1 MFFNPLFMQSVSE
14 AGAQTVSKNNKLS
27 NSKYLFSDIIKVFNE
42 SDPTLPAVVSPEST
56 SVSAI
61 ADIFSFQTT
70 DISNGSNSLNFQKP
84 NIAEDN
90 ANQNIF
96 ELINKLL
103 LTNGSQVKQSQGGNG
118 LLDQAKENSGLET
131 TSQPDGKE
139 FVVQSENLL
148 EILAQLF
155 SANTA
160 ADFSSKTIST
170 TGNVLLGENKNAEV
184 LLSNA
189 IKELEEKG
197 VTTIELKNNGKSFQ
211 FTISKVDGINKG
223 DDGAAG
229 TTTAGVQSNDQLL
242 NTVVPT
248 ENNIKENEST
258 QPQSKETAPETSNV
272 ISEIVGTTKSE
283 NLKNK
288 FPLTSVVEKP
298 EEKSSSKVTSGTAEN
313 GVNKTAETISEN
325 NPAISE
331 YVSGNS
337 KGELQTNKVEV
348 KSDKPEL
355 QSSKVETK
363 SVKIELQPNEAE
375 LKINKA
381 EVQSDKSE
389 LQSSEAETKS
399 IKIELQ
405 PNKVEL
411 PTNKPELQTEKV
423 GLQSNKIEPQI
434 SKVISGQL
442 NENSDAVIRALE
454 IEPAKNGLPKS
465 NIEYKIVVQVQENLP
480 ENTEVNKETPGVKF
494 QKTETQSASPKSVSS
509 DGEVQSG
516 IKNLINTQTTNNVK
530 QNLNS
535 DFVQLS
541 FENELPFSPKF
552 SIAGNKVIVSAEQSK
567 IDPSDI
573 NLLTALAHTKDKLD
587 AVSKPES
594 SNKTEANT
602 AGKISISAVKQPIEQ
617 IKTASPLPQENSF
630 EENIQSKNPER
641 IINNN
646 PGSLRNEKEVAI
658 QKSDI
663 IIQNKNNSE
672 SAQTEPQAASRFT
685 LIQKGQ
691 SENISNAAPIVNEQL
706 QMKNKQENDD
716 KKVSSEIQKA
726 LAQKEAEKTAVK
738 SILSENESRLPSGDV
753 PEHQTSGND
762 LNFTKETKP
771 SETKPLPGSEET
783 KPAEIQN
790 AASSNHQTSEVK
802 ISSAKE
808 KILPESFQL
817 PETEKTIKSFE
828 LTKEISK
835 LFESGTSQKVVLKL
849 LPEALGKVKLT
860 LEVGGEIIHAKAEV
874 ETESVKQMLQTNT
887 ETLKQTLSQNGLQLA
902 SFNVSLSGSD
912 EKQSKA
918 YGQKKRANNFG
929 DKVKIDKQ
937 ILPVAIRK
945 LGYNTYEYLA

>member
-42 SDPTLPAVVSPEST
+42 SDPTLPATVLPEST

-61 ADIFSFQTT
+61 TDIFSFQTT
-70 DISNGSNSLNFQKP
+70 DISNDSNNLNFQKP

-103 LTNGSQVKQSQGGNG
+103 LTNGSQVKQSKEGNG
-118 LLDQAKENSGLET
+118 LLDQVKENSGKD
-131 TSQPDGKE
+131 SAMQSDGKE

-148 EILAQLF
+148 EILTQLF

-223 DDGAAG
+223 DDEATG
-229 TTTAGVQSNDQLL
+229 TTTAGTQSIDQLL
-242 NTVVPT
+242 NTIVPT

-258 QPQSKETAPETSNV
+258 QLQSKETNPETSTV
-272 ISEIVGTTKSE
+272 ISEVVGTTKSE

-288 FPLTSVVEKP
+288 FPLTSAAEKP
-298 EEKSSSKVTSGTAEN
+298 EEKSSNKVTSGTAGN

-325 NPAISE
+325 NPAISG
-331 YVSGNS
+331 YVSDNS
-337 KGELQTNKVEV
+337 KDEPQIEG
-348 KSDKPEL
+348 SEL
-355 QSSKVETK
+355 QSSKTELQPGKAESQSVKDELQPNTVEFQSSKAETK
-363 SVKIELQPNEAE
+363 SV
-375 LKINKA
+375 
-381 EVQSDKSE
+381 
-389 LQSSEAETKS
+389 
-399 IKIELQ
+399 KIELQ

-423 GLQSNKIEPQI
+423 GLQSKKIEPQI
-434 SKVISGQL
+434 NKIINSQL
-442 NENSDAVIRALE
+442 NLNSDAVIRALE
-454 IEPAKNGLPKS
+454 IKPAKNGLPKS

-480 ENTEVNKETPGVKF
+480 KNTEVNKETPGVKF

-509 DGEVQSG
+509 NDEVQSG
-516 IKNLINTQTTNNVK
+516 IKNLSNNKTANNVK

-573 NLLTALAHTKDKLD
+573 NLLTTLAHTKDKLS
-587 AVSKPES
+587 AVSIPES

-602 AGKISISAVKQPIEQ
+602 AGKISISAIKQAVEQ
-617 IKTASPLPQENSF
+617 IKSASPLPQENSF

-641 IINNN
+641 IINIK
-646 PGSLRNEKEVAI
+646 PVTEKVEKELAF

-663 IIQNKNNSE
+663 NIQNKNNSE

-685 LIQKGQ
+685 LMQKGQ
-691 SENISNAAPIVNEQL
+691 NENISNAAPIVNEQL

-716 KKVSSEIQKA
+716 KKVSPEIQKA
-726 LAQKEAEKTAVK
+726 PAQKETEKTALK
-738 SILSENESRLPSGDV
+738 SILPENESRLPSGDV
-753 PEHQTSGND
+753 PEHQTPGND

-802 ISSAKE
+802 ISSTKE
-808 KILPESFQL
+808 KIPPVPTSWDQL

-874 ETESVKQMLQTNT
+874 ETESVKQMLQINT

-929 DKVKIDKQ
+929 NKVKIDKQ
-937 ILPVAIRK
+937 ILPGAIRK